1 MPSQPE
7 GVSTPVAVEVKVAF
21 LQRPDAYA
29 ELPNRVETVETHM
42 SWVFLADGYAYKL
55 KKPVRYDFLDFSTL
69 DARRRDSE
77 EEVRLNRRL
86 APDVYLGTVPLVL
99 DARGQLRLGGPGEIV
114 DWLVRMRRL
123 PAERMLDHGIRRRTV
138 AEADVVRVAEAL
150 ARFYLSA
157 PPVELAPADYRK
169 RLAERVDDNLRE
181 LAAPVFGLPPQ
192 VVRAVSSAQLA
203 LIEREPGMF
212 DRRVEEKR
220 IIEGHGDLRP
230 EHVCLEP
237 ALFIDCLEFQRDYR
251 ILDAADEVAFL
262 ALECERL
269 GGTWVGDV
277 LFRTYGEITGDCPP
291 ERLVRF
297 YKSYRACLRAKIA
310 IWHLKDAGMPNP
322 ERWSRRAM
330 EYLGLA
336 ERYAQGL

>member
-7 GVSTPVAVEVKVAF
+7 GVSNQVAVEVKVAF
-21 LQRPDAYA
+21 LRRPDAYP
-29 ELPNRVETVETHM
+29 EQPKRVETVETHM

-55 KKPVRYDFLDFSTL
+55 KKPVCYDFLDFSTL

-86 APDVYLGTVPLVL
+86 APDVYLGTVPLTL
-99 DARGQLRLGGPGEIV
+99 DAQGQLRLGGDGEIV

-138 AEADVVRVAEAL
+138 TEADVARVAESL
-150 ARFYLSA
+150 ARFYLAA
-157 PPVELAPADYRK
+157 PPVELTPAAYRQ
-169 RLAERVDDNLRE
+169 RLVERVNDNLRE
-181 LAAPVFGLPPQ
+181 LASPAFGLPQ
-192 VVRAVSSAQLA
+192 DVIRAVSSAQLA
-203 LIEREPGMF
+203 LIEREPGLF

-220 IIEGHGDLRP
+220 IVEGHGDLRP

-237 ALFIDCLEFQRDYR
+237 PLFIDCLEFQRDYR

-269 GGTWVGDV
+269 GGAWVGDV
-277 LFRTYGEITGDCPP
+277 LFRTYGEIAGDHPP
-291 ERLVRF
+291 EKLLHF
-297 YKSYRACLRAKIA
+297 YRSYRACLRAKIA
-310 IWHLKDAGMPNP
+310 IWHLKDPGMPNP

-336 ERYAQGL
+336 EQYAQGL